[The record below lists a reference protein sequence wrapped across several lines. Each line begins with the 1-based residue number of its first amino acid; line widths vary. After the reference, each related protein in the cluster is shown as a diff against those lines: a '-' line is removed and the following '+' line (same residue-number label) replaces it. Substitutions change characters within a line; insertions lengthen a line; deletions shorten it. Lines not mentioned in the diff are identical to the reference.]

1 MPYDKETRDALQAYY
16 ETHDFTGSIP
26 AFDDKKYT
34 PAQLQIY
41 AKAKKFFAQSWLKLL
56 PETGNKRS
64 MRNFSKNYPLNC
76 LKEGDAAYIAD
87 MVAQIM
93 GDAEQ
98 FKASVDKFFSDLQ
111 EPLEAGLRACAKAHG
126 KIPEEL
132 TDEEIEDVVDKLAG
146 LFMEEMINAL
156 MTAQKTPEIFAALH
170 KGDTKLTAHEDF
182 NDSVCENHDKI
193 NFLKRW
199 THSDTQLGAALSLE
213 AVMASNMDAVESA
226 ADFFSPAES
235 TEEAYTELRNGF
247 LATLSEDVRIIFIM
261 RENGKTQKE
270 IAEALG
276 YKTHSAVTKRLQ
288 AMREQFEMYIKE
300 QE

>member
-1 MPYDKETRDALQAYY
+1 
-16 ETHDFTGSIP
+16 
-26 AFDDKKYT
+26 
-34 PAQLQIY
+34 
-41 AKAKKFFAQSWLKLL
+41 
-56 PETGNKRS
+56 

-87 MVAQIM
+87 MVAEIM
-93 GDAEQ
+93 DDEKQ
-98 FKASVDKFFSDLQ
+98 FKASIDKFFSDLQ
-111 EPLEAGLRACAKAHG
+111 EPLETGLSACAKAHG

-170 KGDTKLTAHEDF
+170 KGDTKLTVHEDF

-213 AVMASNMDAVESA
+213 EVMATDRDAVENA

-235 TEEAYTELRNGF
+235 TEEAYMELRNGF
-247 LATLSEDVRIIFIM
+247 LATLSEDDRIIFIM

-288 AMREQFEMYIKE
+288 AMREQFENFIISLS
-300 QE
+300 